1 MEVVGKN
8 VAARPRWSILDLA
21 EPVRRAGGHRATLAC
36 RQVVE
41 DDLEAVS
48 GVVHGDLY
56 IVPRVHQEVLRRIS
70 REGGQG

>member
-8 VAARPRWSILDLA
+8 GAARPCWGILDLG
-21 EPVRRAGGHRATLAC
+21 EPVRRAGGHRPTLVG

-41 DDLEAVS
+41 DDLETVS

-70 REGGQG
+70 SEGGKG